1 MIFLWGIIV
10 LALLVALPFWAA
22 AILMG
27 IADIF
32 RAAFGK
38 TNEDNN
44 GYCHDLQREIAAERN
59 RNT

>member
-1 MIFLWGIIV
+1 MIFIWGVMV

-27 IADIF
+27 ITDIF
-32 RAAFGK
+32 RATFGK
-38 TNEDNN
+38 INEGNN
-44 GYCHDLQREIAAERN
+44 GYGRDLQREIAAERN

>member
-1 MIFLWGIIV
+1 MIFIWGVMV

-27 IADIF
+27 ITDIF
-32 RAAFGK
+32 RATFGK
-38 TNEDNN
+38 INEDNN
-44 GYCHDLQREIAAERN
+44 GYCRDLQREIAAERN